1 MYLGEEKGTAA
12 STDLAGLAYAGMFD
26 FFGELKRI
34 LVSLTDVASL
44 VQHVS
49 SEDGNEESEHM
60 DTDVEEVQVRVTSTV
75 ISGMIRLRHAL
86 LEVINHINLNSF
98 SHPSNI
104 QIGFTLRLS
113 KTRSWKPTRLI
124 QTKIVRKMFGN
135 ILNGTGPHSANIR
148 LRGTITHAFFLAWA
162 NIFYFYVRKSV

>member
-60 DTDVEEVQVRVTSTV
+60 DTDVEEVQVRVTLTV
-75 ISGMIRLRHAL
+75 ISGMIRLRHTL

-148 LRGTITHAFFLAWA
+148 LRTITHAFFLAWA